1 LKRIS
6 SVRPGKGLDICRLVV
21 HPEFFRRGIGGN
33 LLRKIEELEDPELI
47 TVATGTMNKPA
58 KELYRSLG
66 FVAQEELEVAP
77 GILITCFQ
85 KVSNNKKL

>member
-1 LKRIS
+1 
-6 SVRPGKGLDICRLVV
+6 
-21 HPEFFRRGIGGN
+21 

-58 KELYRSLG
+58 IELYRRLE

-85 KVSNNKKL
+85 KVSKNNKL